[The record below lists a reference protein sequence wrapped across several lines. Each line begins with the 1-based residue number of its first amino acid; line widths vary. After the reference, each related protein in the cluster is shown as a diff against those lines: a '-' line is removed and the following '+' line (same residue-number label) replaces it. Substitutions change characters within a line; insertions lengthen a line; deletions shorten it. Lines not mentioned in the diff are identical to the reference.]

1 MVSLQV
7 TFPSLPTTSTPLLWK
22 LFFLGAS
29 CSLSSGLRDTRS
41 PKQRFLAVVVRQRSR
56 DWGRES
62 GLRRRDSLVRGT
74 AARET
79 QEGSCSC
86 WRRAC
91 RERQRGI
98 QLVLSARQMGDGKA
112 MESFE
117 EESMEEKIG
126 ATDSD

>member
-1 MVSLQV
+1 MEDSPALV
-7 TFPSLPTTSTPLLWK
+7 TLRARESSPSPPSLPTTSTPLPWK

-56 DWGRES
+56 DWGKES

-91 RERQRGI
+91 REPSRP
-98 QLVLSARQMGDGKA
+98 
-112 MESFE
+112 ESWRAERFGE
-117 EESMEEKIG
+117 
-126 ATDSD
+126 